1 MRAFAIVS
9 VLMSTLSGQF
19 VAAQIKNFPYEAKV
33 VVDEVFIRSGAG
45 DSYYPTQK
53 LPRESTV
60 TVHRHDPGGWY
71 MIDPPE
77 GSFSWIPERFVKRIN
92 DSEGEVAEESVIA
105 FVGSEFGDEASVFQR
120 RLKTGEKITII
131 GQRQIVTSSGPQSML
146 QIKPPLRERR
156 WIPGSALVPI
166 DAEQRAQL
174 NSDPYA
180 VPGNA
185 ARPEGVQV
193 FPSNAG
199 IAPTTAGV
207 TDVPVV
213 APSAALTAAQ
223 QKHSER
229 QQLADIDRRFGEMLR
244 QDSSIW
250 NLDAIETEYHMLQD
264 TVTQKSLAGTIDM
277 RYPAIERYRRRL
289 AKLQELRQLTSQ
301 TEHRDA
307 ALVARN
313 PYSYSTPLTPA
324 LTAVAGPPS
333 AMAAGQPTQLAQ
345 AFEQYV
351 QNNRN
356 QSSDL
361 AMNEASITFPATP
374 SDEPE
379 INLGLAE
386 QSGGSS
392 TSPSGSA
399 STSQAVLAPG
409 SPANRFIGAGI
420 VQRADESAKGS
431 AGYVLMSPSGKVLAD
446 LKPAGGVSLD
456 AYLGQQVGVQGT
468 RFSEQEKRDVIEVSA
483 LEQVQLRQ

>member
-1 MRAFAIVS
+1 MRAFAIVA
-9 VLMSTLSGQF
+9 VLISSLSGQF
-19 VAAQIKNFPYEAKV
+19 AAAQIKNFPYEAKV

-53 LPRESTV
+53 LPRESVV

-77 GSFSWIPERFVKRIN
+77 GSFSWMPERFVKRMN
-92 DSEGEVAEESVIA
+92 DTEGEVAEESVIA

-156 WIPGSALVPI
+156 WIPGSALVPV
-166 DAEQRAQL
+166 DADNRAQL
-174 NSDPYA
+174 NADPYA

-185 ARPEGVQV
+185 SRPDGVQV

-199 IAPTTAGV
+199 IAPAVAGV

-213 APSAALTAAQ
+213 APSEALTAAQ

-250 NLDAIETEYHMLQD
+250 NLDAIESEYRMLQENA
-264 TVTQKSLAGTIDM
+264 TQKSLAGTIDM
-277 RYPAIERYRRRL
+277 RYPAIDRYRRRL

-307 ALVARN
+307 ELVARN
-313 PYSYSTPLTPA
+313 PYAYSTPLAPA
-324 LTAVAGPPS
+324 LTAVSGPES

-351 QNNRN
+351 QSNQN
-356 QSSDL
+356 QSSNI
-361 AMNEASITFPATP
+361 AMSDPAFTMP
-374 SDEPE
+374 STVSDALVNDGGGLNDEFAGNRNP
-379 INLGLAE
+379 
-386 QSGGSS
+386 
-392 TSPSGSA
+392 
-399 STSQAVLAPG
+399 TSQSLLTPG
-409 SPANRFIGAGI
+409 SPQNRFIGAGI
-420 VQRADESAKGS
+420 VQRADDSSQGS
-431 AGYVLMSPSGKVLAD
+431 GYVLMSPGGKVLAD
-446 LKPAGGVSLD
+446 LKASGNVSLD

>member
-1 MRAFAIVS
+1 MRAFAIVA
-9 VLMSTLSGQF
+9 VLISTLSGQF
-19 VAAQIKNFPYEAKV
+19 VSAQIKNFPYEAKV

-53 LPRESTV
+53 LPRESMV

-71 MIDPPE
+71 MIDPPA

-92 DSEGEVAEESVIA
+92 DTEGEVAEESVIA

-120 RLKTGEKITII
+120 RLKTGEKITIL

-166 DAEQRAQL
+166 DAENRTQL
-174 NSDPYA
+174 NADPYA

-185 ARPEGVQV
+185 ARPDGVQV

-199 IAPTTAGV
+199 IAPAVAGV
-207 TDVPVV
+207 TDVPIV

-244 QDSSIW
+244 QDSSTW
-250 NLDAIETEYHMLQD
+250 NLDAIESEYRMLQES
-264 TVTQKSLAGTIDM
+264 VTQRSLAGTIDM
-277 RYPAIERYRRRL
+277 RYPAIDRYRRRL

-307 ALVARN
+307 QLVARN
-313 PYSYSTPLTPA
+313 PYAYSKSLTPA
-324 LTAVAGPPS
+324 LTAVAGPES

-351 QNNRN
+351 QSNPN
-356 QSSDL
+356 QSSDI
-361 AMNEASITFPATP
+361 AMANPGITMPEMIP
-374 SDEPE
+374 DGVQSDEVAG
-379 INLGLAE
+379 NNSAA
-386 QSGGSS
+386 SS
-392 TSPSGSA
+392 S
-399 STSQAVLAPG
+399 VLTPG
-409 SPANRFIGAGI
+409 SPQNRFIGAGI
-420 VQRADESAKGS
+420 VQRADDSGQGS
-431 AGYVLMSPSGKVLAD
+431 GYVLMSPAGKVLAD
-446 LKPAGGVSLD
+446 LKASGGVSLD

-468 RFSEQEKRDVIEVSA
+468 RFSEQEKRDIIEVSA